1 MNWDDLRHFACFAE
15 AGSLSG
21 AARHLKV
28 EHATIARRIAALEA
42 ELNLKLVDRRGR
54 RLVLTPAG
62 KRIAALSAQ
71 MQGEAESVLRYARSA
86 TMTVSGDVTISAPP
100 AFAAALMAAPLTGLR
115 MQHPELNVFISG
127 DIHTV
132 SLERREA
139 DIAIRLHRPERGA
152 LTAVKLGEIAFRLYA
167 RPDYLGDRAE
177 TDWDYIRLGGALA
190 QAPQQSALGDR
201 ATGGGLAADQIEMQL
216 ALARAG
222 AGVAMLPDFLA
233 ASDPALTSAAAGAPP
248 LTREVWLICHTDMTA
263 SAPVRAVFETLK
275 TMRV

>member
-115 MQHPELNVFISG
+115 KQHPELNIFISG

-139 DIAIRLHRPERGA
+139 DIAIRLHRPEHGA

-167 RPDYLGDRAE
+167 CPDYLSGRAE
-177 TDWDYIRLGGALA
+177 SDWAYIRLGGALA
-190 QAPQQSALGDR
+190 EAPQQSALGDL
-201 ATGGGLAADQIEMQL
+201 ATGRGLAADQIEMQH
-216 ALARAG
+216 ALVRAG

-233 ASDPALTSAAAGAPP
+233 ASDPALTRAAPGAPP
-248 LTREVWLICHTDMTA
+248 LTREVWMICHTDMAA

-275 TMRV
+275 TMRF

>member
-21 AARHLKV
+21 AARRLDV

-54 RLVLTPAG
+54 KIVLTPAG
-62 KRIAALSAQ
+62 IRIAALSAQ
-71 MQGEAESVLRYARSA
+71 MQDEAESVLRYARSA
-86 TMTVSGDVTISAPP
+86 ALTVRGHVTISAPP
-100 AFAAALMAAPLTGLR
+100 AFAAAVVAAPLAGLR
-115 MQHPELNVFISG
+115 RLHPDLDVFVSG

-167 RPDYLGDRAE
+167 RPEYLSGRAE
-177 TDWDYIRLGGALA
+177 SDWDFIRLGGTLSDV
-190 QAPQQSALGDR
+190 PQQSALGEP
-201 ATGGGLAADQIEMQL
+201 AAGHGLAADQIHMQL
-216 ALARAG
+216 AFVRAG

-233 ASDPALTSAAAGAPP
+233 ASDPELTRAAPGARPV
-248 LTREVWLICHTDMTA
+248 TREVWLICHTDMKA

-275 TMRV
+275 TMRF